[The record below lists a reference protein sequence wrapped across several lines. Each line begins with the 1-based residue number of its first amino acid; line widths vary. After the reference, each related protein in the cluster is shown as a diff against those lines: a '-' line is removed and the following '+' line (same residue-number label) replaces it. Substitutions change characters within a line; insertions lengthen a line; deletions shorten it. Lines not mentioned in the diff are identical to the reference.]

1 MEINKI
7 LKADALD
14 IIFEQRNKS
23 YGAYELR
30 KNYHRRARRSV
41 SIVGLLFMLTTS
53 APLVA
58 SWIWDKPAV
67 VHLPKNPNTP
77 TIHEIHPIDPEI
89 PKPKLPPVKEVTP
102 SATVSHT
109 IPQIIR
115 SEEVNDDEMMKPQ
128 EELSGKT
135 IGMTDIEGSITE
147 EPIGSAPVEG
157 IPEGKGIIEA
167 PVIVEDP
174 ETVAFSEVMPEF
186 PGGEDALNEFLKS
199 NIKYPKPA
207 LNNDLEGRVIVGF
220 TVNSQGKIQDVH
232 IMRGLGYGCDEEAQ
246 RVIQMMPKWSPGSNN
261 GKRVNV
267 QYELPIDFELE

>member
-41 SIVGLLFMLTTS
+41 SIVGLLFMLTAS

-58 SWIWDKPAV
+58 SWIWDKPTI
-67 VHLPKNPNTP
+67 VHLPKNPT
-77 TIHEIHPIDPEI
+77 TTVICEIKPIDPVI
-89 PKPKLPPVKEVTP
+89 PKPKVQVVKQTMP
-102 SATVSHT
+102 CATVSHT
-109 IPQIIR
+109 IPKIIR
-115 SEEVNDDEMMKPQ
+115 SEEVKDDEIMKPQ
-128 EELSGKT
+128 QELVGKT
-135 IGMTDIEGSITE
+135 IGVTDIEGPTNDD
-147 EPIGSAPVEG
+147 PIGSAPVEG
-157 IPEGKGIIEA
+157 SPEGKGIIES
-167 PVIVEDP
+167 PVMTEEP
-174 ETVAFSEVMPEF
+174 ETVVFSEVMPEY

-199 NIKYPKPA
+199 NMKYPKSA
-207 LNNDLEGRVIVGF
+207 LNNDKEGRVIVGF

-232 IMRGLGYGCDEEAQ
+232 IKRGLGYGCDEEAQ
-246 RVIQMMPKWSPGSNN
+246 RVIQLMPKWTPGSNN

-267 QYELPIDFELE
+267 QYELPIEFELE